1 MAGADIDYAL
11 ANLQKSLSSYVVP
24 FEISSLTDTN
34 IMDVFPYF
42 SDDAD
47 QEIPSNLK
55 PLGDFEHEAEIDA

>member
-1 MAGADIDYAL
+1 M
-11 ANLQKSLSSYVVP
+11 VP

-42 SDDAD
+42 SDDVE

-55 PLGDFEHEAEIDA
+55 PLGDFEEEADLNA